1 MSISLVTFLPL
12 AIALGICL
20 VPVCL
25 LRHAETPRA
34 QDYLVASRHT
44 RPEVIGNASISYA
57 LRMAAFGPLFAWG
70 ATGDL
75 WPVIVASVFI
85 GLGVYLVYVLRKPLR
100 EFMDDALGADR
111 SITVHAFLARQHA
124 NDPRIRTLSA
134 SLTLCALLGLLVAEA
149 LALSA
154 FLKPL
159 LNGGSV
165 AVYLI
170 VLGVLL
176 LVVSIAVLAG
186 HSGVLHSSQLLL
198 GMFYLGLLG
207 STLLLLYLHLSA
219 RTTMP
224 AHGALALACVAVLA
238 VIALWYRR
246 SKYVDTESIRSAASG
261 GVDSRASASARALS
275 RVEKILNIFLSVL
288 LALIIIVAVM
298 ELNAAG
304 WATIVRDSTN
314 ALRVRTS
321 LPATGLLALA
331 LFPLFYPLV
340 DVTSWLRLA
349 ATGKDADPRV
359 DPGRRSMQSRGV
371 LRTCAVEVSLMWLFV
386 CMFGAVAAI
395 ATGMSTSPT
404 VVQAFVARLLAAGD
418 IAVIVGPLLLVCF
431 FAAALSTMGA
441 LFSACLATVRYDMLP
456 LRLPESSPGKT
467 KPFGEPAARRRT
479 LITGGVLVLAVAAL
493 FCVAD
498 AFLPV
503 SAWTSTFVALVF
515 ALCCTQL
522 SFAPLVIGAILQRK
536 RGGFGAV
543 SGGWALVILGSGVAS
558 SILAVTVYF
567 TTGAEAWLWSAAPL
581 CLGSGVV
588 LYFAAR
594 RRSLAAAQ

>member
-1 MSISLVTFLPL
+1 MPISLVTFLPL
-12 AIALGICL
+12 AVALGICL

-25 LRHAETPRA
+25 LGHAESPRA
-34 QDYLVASRHT
+34 QDYLVASRYT
-44 RPEVIGNASISYA
+44 RPEVIGNASIGYA
-57 LRMAAFGPLFAWG
+57 LRMSAFGPLFAWG
-70 ATGDL
+70 ASGDL

-85 GLGVYLVYVLRKPLR
+85 GLGVYLVYVLRKPLL
-100 EFMDDALGADR
+100 EFMDDALGDDR
-111 SITVHAFLARQHA
+111 AITVHAFLARQHG
-124 NDPRIRTLSA
+124 NDPRVRALSA

-159 LNGGSV
+159 LNGSV

-170 VLGVLL
+170 MLGVLL
-176 LVVSIAVLAG
+176 LVASIAVFAG

-224 AHGALALACVAVLA
+224 VHGTRALACVAVLA

-246 SKYVDTESIRSAASG
+246 SKYVDTEPIRSAASSDL
-261 GVDSRASASARALS
+261 DSRASAGARALS
-275 RVEKILNIFLSVL
+275 RVEKMLNIFLSVL

-314 ALRVRTS
+314 ALRARTE

-331 LFPLFYPLV
+331 LLPLFYPLV

-349 ATGKDADPRV
+349 ATGKDSDPRV
-359 DPGRRSMQSRGV
+359 DPGRRSMQLRGV
-371 LRTCAVEVSLMWLFV
+371 LRICAVEVSLMWLFL
-386 CMFGAVAAI
+386 CMFGAVAAT
-395 ATGMSTSPT
+395 ATGMQASAT
-404 VVQAFVARLLAAGD
+404 VVQAFVAKLLAVGD
-418 IAVIVGPLLLVCF
+418 IAVIVTPLLLICF

-441 LFSACLATVRYDMLP
+441 LFSACLATVRYDMLAF
-456 LRLPESSPGKT
+456 RLPESSPGKT
-467 KPFGEPAARRRT
+467 GLSREPRARRRT
-479 LITGGVLVLAVAAL
+479 LVAGGVLVLAVAAL

-498 AFLPV
+498 AFLLV
-503 SAWTSTFVALVF
+503 SAWTSTFAALVF
-515 ALCCTQL
+515 ALCCAQL
-522 SFAPLVIGAILQRK
+522 SFFPLVVGAILRK
-536 RGGFGAV
+536 RGGFSTV
-543 SGGWALVILGSGVAS
+543 SGGWAVVILGSGVAS
-558 SILAVTVYF
+558 SIVAVTVHF
-567 TTGAEAWLWSAAPL
+567 TTGSEAWLWSAAPL
-581 CLGSGVV
+581 CLGSGVLLFMV
-588 LYFAAR
+588 AR
-594 RRSLAAAQ
+594 RASLAAA

>member
-1 MSISLVTFLPL
+1 MPISLVTFLPL
-12 AIALGICL
+12 AVALGICL
-20 VPVCL
+20 VPVWL
-25 LRHAETPRA
+25 LRYSANQRA
-34 QDYLVASRHT
+34 QDYLVASQYTRH
-44 RPEVIGNASISYA
+44 EVIGNASIAYA

-70 ATGDL
+70 ASGDL

-85 GLGVYLVYVLRKPLR
+85 GLGVYLVYVLRRPLL
-100 EFMDDALGADR
+100 EFIDDALGDDR
-111 SITVHAFLARQHA
+111 SITVHLFLARQHG
-124 NDPRIRTLSA
+124 NDPRVRALSA

-165 AVYLI
+165 TVYLI
-170 VLGVLL
+170 VLGALL

-246 SKYVDTESIRSAASG
+246 SKYVDTEPIRSAASS

-314 ALRVRTS
+314 ALRARTE

-331 LFPLFYPLV
+331 LLPLFYPLV

-349 ATGKDADPRV
+349 AAGKDSDPRV
-359 DPGRRSMQSRGV
+359 DPSRRSMQLRGI
-371 LRTCAVEVSLMWLFV
+371 LRTCAVEVSLMWLFI
-386 CMFGAVAAI
+386 CMFGAVAAT
-395 ATGMSTSPT
+395 ATGMHASAT
-404 VVQAFVARLLAAGD
+404 VVQGFAAGLLAAGD
-418 IAVIVGPLLLVCF
+418 IAVVVTPLLLICY

-441 LFSACLATVRYDMLP
+441 LYLACLATVRYDILP
-456 LRLPESSPGKT
+456 LRLRESSLGKT
-467 KPFGEPAARRRT
+467 QPSRESRARRHT
-479 LITGGVLVLAVAAL
+479 LVAGGVLVLAVAAL

-503 SAWTSTFVALVF
+503 SAWTSTFAALVF
-515 ALCCTQL
+515 ALCCAQL
-522 SFAPLVIGAILQRK
+522 SFFPLVVGAILRRK
-536 RGGFGAV
+536 RGEFGTV

-558 SILAVTVYF
+558 SLVAVILYF
-567 TTGAEAWLWSAAPL
+567 TTGSEAWLWSASPL
-581 CLGSGVV
+581 CLGLGVV
-588 LYFAAR
+588 LFMVAR
-594 RRSLAAAQ
+594 RPSLAAP